1 MLFDNLRFG
10 FRMMRKDTGFTIFL
24 LIALALGT
32 GVNTAI
38 FSVVDSALIQPLPF
52 RDPERLVWIWSTR
65 TDRAKAFF
73 SIPDFVDLREQSRT
87 MEEIAALANW
97 SGRFTGGEESERLQG
112 IRISTNAFS
121 MLGVRPVFGRN
132 FDSKDGKPESSH
144 VAMLGYGLWKRRF
157 AKDPGVI
164 GKTLI
169 LNDER
174 YSVIGILP
182 ESYTFFGADPESEL
196 AIPLVFETDPWKTE
210 RGSNFLR
217 AFGRLKPG
225 TTPAQA
231 QSDLNTINIH
241 LQKQYP
247 DTNAKKTSPR
257 VLFLQEEIV
266 GNHRPILLALFGAV
280 TLLLLV
286 ACTNLA
292 GLFLSRAAE
301 RNQEMAIRSALGASR
316 SQILSQFLT
325 ESILISVLGGTLGL
339 IIAPWCIPLL
349 NLLGTEN
356 LPQAGKLTLNIHVL
370 LFTFLVSVLSGIVLG
385 VVAYL
390 QTGNSELQEELK
402 GRSKGT
408 AGVKTNHLGKS
419 LVVAQVALSMV
430 LIIGA
435 ILLVKSFNRLLDVNP
450 GFRKENLLLMRL
462 SLPQDRYNSGKN
474 FESYC
479 DQLSLRLQSFP
490 GINSIAAVSILP
502 LSAMNTRSDFA
513 IEGHPPQNPSEM
525 PAAQNRWA
533 SPGYF
538 RTMGIPIVQG
548 REFSSQD
555 TSESPAVAVIDE
567 ALARRFFPATNPIG
581 MRLLLIED
589 GMNGARPVEI
599 VGIVGTV
606 KQDRLEEDP
615 VPTFYAPISQITP
628 GGTRSFVGRMML
640 ILRTNAEPLSIADG
654 VRLEIRSVD
663 PAVAISGVKTMDQ
676 FVRATVGTRRF
687 STTVIGIFAAVALI
701 LAAMGVYG
709 VIAYGVGQRRM
720 EIGIRMALG
729 ANGNQIIQQWMRQG
743 LMLTLIGLAIG
754 LISSVACTRI
764 LSGLLFGVSANDG
777 TTFLAASLL
786 LITVGVLAC
795 YFPARKASRVDPVVC
810 LRSS

>member
-1 MLFDNLRFG
+1 MFFDNLRYG
-10 FRMMRKDTGFTIFL
+10 FRMMRKHTGFTIFL
-24 LIALALGT
+24 LVALAMGT

-38 FSVVDSALIQPLPF
+38 FSVVDSVLIQPLPF

-87 MEEIAALANW
+87 MEEVAALANW
-97 SGRFTGGEESERLQG
+97 SGRLTGIEESERLQG

-121 MLGVRPVFGRN
+121 LLGVRPVFGRI
-132 FDSKDGKPESSH
+132 FDSQDGRPESSH
-144 VAMLGYGLWKRRF
+144 VAMLGYKLWKRRF
-157 AKDPGVI
+157 AEDPGVI
-164 GKTLI
+164 GRTLI
-169 LNDER
+169 LNDEK
-174 YSVIGILP
+174 YSVIGVLP

-217 AFGRLKPG
+217 AFGRLRPG
-225 TTPAQA
+225 ATPAQA

-257 VLFLQEEIV
+257 VLPLQEEIA
-266 GNHRPILLALFGAV
+266 GNYRPTLLALFGAV
-280 TLLLLV
+280 TVLLLI

-292 GLFLSRAAE
+292 GLFLSRAVE
-301 RNQEMAIRSALGASR
+301 RNHEVAIRTALGASGI
-316 SQILSQFLT
+316 QILSQFLT
-325 ESILISVLGGTLGL
+325 ESILISVLGGALGMVL
-339 IIAPWCIPLL
+339 APWCIPLL

-356 LPQAGKLTLNIHVL
+356 LPQAGKLILNIHVL
-370 LFTFLVSVLSGIVLG
+370 LFTFFVSVVSGIVLG

-390 QTGNSELQEELK
+390 QTANSELQEELK

-408 AGVKTNHLGKS
+408 AGVKTNRLGKS
-419 LVVAQVALSMV
+419 LVVAQVALSMI
-430 LIIGA
+430 LITGA
-435 ILLVKSFNRLLDVNP
+435 ILLVKSFNKLLDVNP

-490 GINSIAAVSILP
+490 GVNSIAAVSILP

-513 IEGHPPQNPSEM
+513 IEGHPPRDPSEI

-538 RTMGIPIVQG
+538 HTMGIPIVQG
-548 REFSSQD
+548 REFSNQD
-555 TSESPAVAVIDE
+555 TSESPAVVVIDE
-567 ALARRFFPATNPIG
+567 ALARRFFPANNPIG
-581 MRLLLIED
+581 MRLLLMED
-589 GMNGARPVEI
+589 GINGARPVEI
-599 VGIVGTV
+599 VGIAGTV

-615 VPTFYAPISQITP
+615 VPTFYAPISQITL
-628 GGTRSFVGRMML
+628 GAARFFVGRMML
-640 ILRTNAEPLSIADG
+640 ILRTNGQPLAVADA
-654 VRLEIRSVD
+654 VRREIRSMD
-663 PAVAISGVKTMDQ
+663 PGVAISGVKTMDQ

-687 STTVIGIFAAVALI
+687 STTVIGIFAAVALL

-709 VIAYGVGQRRM
+709 VISYSVGQRRM

-729 ANGNQIIQQWMRQG
+729 ANENLIVQQWMKQG
-743 LMLTLIGLAIG
+743 LRLTLIGLAIG
-754 LISSVACTRI
+754 FISSVGCTRI
-764 LSGLLFGVSANDG
+764 LSGLLFGVSATDG
-777 TTFLAASLL
+777 TTFIAASLL

-795 YFPARKASRVDPVVC
+795 YFPARKASRVDPAIC
-810 LRSS
+810 LRSL